1 MFKNFKQFQIWR
13 PAVTDPYTVRPC
25 NYKGLWR
32 YPVETDPEGF
42 SPVPISRLEI

>member
-25 NYKGLWR
+25 NYKDCGAIL
-32 YPVETDPEGF
+32 ETDPEGF